1 MDTYG
6 NDSRLHPAREDR
18 CEHQESVSPDDLPDR
33 EGRLRPHGRD
43 IEGNA
48 VVLAYGRRRERLLFC
63 CGLTKINKLGSDVRS
78 LAKIECKQR
87 GRVYATTDKYVHW
100 ARLPESCRQF

>member
-6 NDSRLHPAREDR
+6 NDSRFHSPREDR
-18 CEHQESVSPDDLPDR
+18 REHQESVSPEDLPDR

-43 IEGNA
+43 SDGNA
-48 VVLAYGRRRERLLFC
+48 VVLAYGRSREQLLFC
-63 CGLTKINKLGSDVRS
+63 CRLTKINKLGSDVIP

-87 GRVYATTDKYVHW
+87 GRVYATTDQYVHW